1 MMMIRT
7 DRLPDTTTLGQKR
20 IFVVASRPVTVG
32 EKTIRHIVIFD
43 NHPASLRL
51 LLRTH
56 LINGEPIYEIG
67 SSSDLTLRRRNQVF
81 YAVLAIALVLAAGLG
96 VFWPLL

>member
-7 DRLPDTTTLGQKR
+7 DRLPDATTLGQKR
-20 IFVVASRPVTVG
+20 IFVVASRPDTES

-51 LLRTH
+51 LF
-56 LINGEPIYEIG
+56 
-67 SSSDLTLRRRNQVF
+67 SSDLMLSRRNEVF
-81 YAVLAIALVLAAGLG
+81 YAVLTIVLILAAGLG
-96 VFWPLL
+96 IFWALL

>member
-1 MMMIRT
+1 MIRT

-20 IFVVASRPVTVG
+20 IFVVASRPVTES

-51 LLRTH
+51 LFR
-56 LINGEPIYEIG
+56 N
-67 SSSDLTLRRRNQVF
+67 DLMLRRRNKAF
-81 YAVLAIALVLAAGLG
+81 YAVFTIVLVLAAGLG
-96 VFWPLL
+96 MFWPSLSEKCPPSS